1 MTPREVVAD
10 SVAQFEGGDS
20 NAVNDRGGLTHYGL
34 TVRTFQDYKPGATA
48 ADLLALSR
56 DQVVDVITELF
67 ALRPGYWRIADRWVM
82 AAVIDFAINSSPRV
96 ASRALQRAAGT
107 YVDGIFGR
115 QTEIAVN
122 GSNPERLFRRL
133 MAQRVRHYGQ
143 IIRHD
148 HSQAAFAGGWFDR
161 AATLLESAPA

>member
-1 MTPREVVAD
+1 MTPRDGVTRSLLE
-10 SVAQFEGGDS
+10 FEGGDA
-20 NAVNDRGGLTHYGL
+20 NRATDRGGLTHYGL
-34 TVRTFQDYKPGATA
+34 TLRTFQDIRPTATA

-56 DQVVDVITELF
+56 EDVIDIITEVF
-67 ALRPGYWRIADRWVM
+67 ALRPGYWRIADQWVM
-82 AAVIDFAINSSPRV
+82 WAVVDFAINSNPRI
-96 ASRALQRAAGT
+96 ATQALQRAAGA

-133 MAQRVRHYGQ
+133 MAQRVRHFGQ

-148 HSQAAFAGGWFDR
+148 HSQAANAGGWFDR
-161 AATLLESAPA
+161 AATLLETPA